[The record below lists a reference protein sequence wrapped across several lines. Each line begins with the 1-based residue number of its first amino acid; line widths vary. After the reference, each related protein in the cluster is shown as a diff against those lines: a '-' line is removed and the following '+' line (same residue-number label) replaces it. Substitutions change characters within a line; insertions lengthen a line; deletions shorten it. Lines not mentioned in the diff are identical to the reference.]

1 MSLKLLNFCD
11 EIIGE
16 LEKNTIT
23 TIYGPPGCGK
33 STLCFEYMVS
43 VLKENKKVIYI
54 DTEGGFSPE
63 RIKQINSKI
72 DLKNIIVLN
81 PKSFEEQHKTISN
94 LNKQIKN
101 SQTISL
107 VVVDSL
113 VMLYRLKVIDSP
125 QQINKELAEQLRL
138 LTQISRSFNI
148 PILVTNQM
156 YVNFETKEKKMIGG
170 TLIEYW
176 SKTILQIDKE
186 QDRQKIVLKKHKCR
200 KAGQESYFQ
209 ITSEGFSQIKNSR
222 GFNFFK

>member
-11 EIIGE
+11 ELIGE

-43 VLKENKKVIYI
+43 ALKEDKKVIYI

-63 RIKQINSKI
+63 RIKQINSDV

-81 PKSFEEQHKTISN
+81 PKSFEEQHKTILN

-101 SQTISL
+101 SKTISL

-125 QQINKELAEQLRL
+125 QQINKELAEQLRS
-138 LTQISRSFNI
+138 LTEISRSFNI
-148 PILVTNQM
+148 PVIVTNQM

-176 SKTILQIDKE
+176 SKTIIQIDKE
-186 QDRQKIVLKKHKCR
+186 QDRQKIILKKHKCR
-200 KAGQESYFQ
+200 QAGKESFFN
-209 ITSEGFSQIKNSR
+209 ITSNGFCETKNSR